1 MSFSHSCTFHL
12 NALTFVGVSQV
23 VKEAIA
29 SVDGYDANR
38 REAVR
43 KTAQSL
49 NLKKE
54 AAMVIFSKTVC
65 IFPSQGIYFVVAYCS
80 SSSLIILH
88 LQTWPQ
94 FLLSKFK

>member
-1 MSFSHSCTFHL
+1 VILHL
-12 NALTFVGVSQV
+12 LGVSQV

-43 KTAQSL
+43 KAAQSL

-54 AAMVIFSKTVC
+54 AAMAIFSRTVC
-65 IFPSQGIYFVVAYCS
+65 IFSLKGIYFVVAYCS
-80 SSSLIILH
+80 
-88 LQTWPQ
+88 
-94 FLLSKFK
+94 

>member
-1 MSFSHSCTFHL
+1 MSFSYSCTFCL

-65 IFPSQGIYFVVAYCS
+65 ILPSKGIYFVVAYCS
-80 SSSLIILH
+80 
-88 LQTWPQ
+88 
-94 FLLSKFK
+94 

>member
-1 MSFSHSCTFHL
+1 VILHL
-12 NALTFVGVSQV
+12 LGVSQV

-43 KTAQSL
+43 KAAQSL

-54 AAMVIFSKTVC
+54 AAMATFSKTVC
-65 IFPSQGIYFVVAYCS
+65 IF
-80 SSSLIILH
+80 SL
-88 LQTWPQ
+88 
-94 FLLSKFK
+94 K